1 MRRRQLLVA
10 GLLFA
15 GSPASAQSTATL
27 RLGTTPEGGGFAPY
41 TVALVETLK
50 PIDHGLAI
58 RTVDTN
64 GSTDNAERLKAGS
77 IDIGLMSG
85 EVFNESESRQ
95 PGRLK
100 VVSVMYYTPGMF
112 AVLNNSPHKS
122 ITDLRG
128 QPVVWGPRGTGS
140 AVQARYVMGG
150 LGLDLDRDFK
160 AIYPTE
166 FTDGPPLIFAGK
178 AAAMWGSGLRQPAFV
193 TIAKH
198 PIGVRFIVPTPEET
212 ARIRAKYPFLV
223 PLTVRGGTYPGQSH
237 PVTTVGSW
245 SFIAARAD
253 LDPAIARRLAA
264 DLYKAEQ
271 QSMKSPYL
279 AQTTAANT
287 LAGVNSFDELHP
299 GVLGYYKDAGL
310 AP

>member
-10 GLLFA
+10 GLLVA
-15 GSPASAQSTATL
+15 ASPASAQSANL

-41 TVALVETLK
+41 SVALIETLK
-50 PIDHGLAI
+50 SIDRGLVI
-58 RTVDTN
+58 RTLDTN

-77 IDIGLMSG
+77 IDLGLISG
-85 EVFNESESRQ
+85 EVFHESESRE

-112 AVLNNSPHKS
+112 AVLNNSPHKTIS
-122 ITDLRG
+122 DLRG
-128 QPVVWGPRGTGS
+128 QPIIWGPRGTGS

-150 LGLDLDRDFK
+150 LGLDIDRDFT
-160 AIYPTE
+160 AIYPPD
-166 FTDGPPLIFAGK
+166 FTDGPPLIFAGR

-198 PIGVRFIVPTPEET
+198 PIGVRFIVPSGEEI

-223 PLTVRGGTYPGQSH
+223 PLTVRSGTYPGDNTA
-237 PVTTVGSW
+237 VTTVGSW

-253 LDPAIARRLAA
+253 LDPAIGRRLAN

-271 QSMKSPYL
+271 QALKSPYL
-279 AQTTAANT
+279 AQTTSANT

-310 AP
+310 TP

>member
-10 GLLFA
+10 GLLLA
-15 GSPASAQSTATL
+15 GSPALAQSTATL

-140 AVQARYVMGG
+140 AVQARYVMDG

-160 AIYPTE
+160 AIYPPE
-166 FTDGPPLIFAGK
+166 FTDGPPLIFAGR

-198 PIGVRFIVPTPEET
+198 PIGVRFIVPTGEET
-212 ARIRAKYPFLV
+212 THIRARYPFLV
-223 PLTVRGGTYPGQSH
+223 PLTVRAGTYPGQSGA
-237 PVTTVGSW
+237 VTTIGSW
-245 SFIAARAD
+245 SFIAARPD
-253 LDPAIARRLAA
+253 LDPAIARRLTA

-271 QSMKSPYL
+271 QALKSPYL

>member
-1 MRRRQLLVA
+1 MHRRQLLVA
-10 GLLFA
+10 GLLLA
-15 GSPASAQSTATL
+15 GRPASAQSTATL

-50 PIDHGLAI
+50 PIDRGLVLRALE
-58 RTVDTN
+58 TK

-77 IDIGLMSG
+77 IDLGLMSG
-85 EVFNESESRQ
+85 EVFSESEARD

-112 AVLNNSPHKS
+112 GVLANSPHRS
-122 ITDLRG
+122 IQDLRS
-128 QPVVWGPRGTGS
+128 QPIVWGPRGTGS

-150 LGLDLDRDFK
+150 LGLDVDRDFK
-160 AIYPTE
+160 AIYPPA
-166 FTDGPPLIFAGK
+166 FTDGPPLIFSGK

-193 TIAKH
+193 TIANH
-198 PIGVRFIVPTPEET
+198 PIGVRFIVPTADEI

-223 PLTVRGGTYPGQSH
+223 PLTVRSGTYPGDTT
-237 PVTTVGSW
+237 PVNTVGSW
-245 SFIAARAD
+245 SFIVARPD

-264 DLYKAEQ
+264 DLHKAEQ
-271 QSMKSPYL
+271 QSLKSPYL
-279 AQTTAANT
+279 VQTTAANT

>member
-10 GLLFA
+10 GLLLA
-15 GSPASAQSTATL
+15 GAPAAAQTASL

-50 PIDHGLAI
+50 PIDRGLVI
-58 RTVDTN
+58 RTVDTK

-77 IDIGLMSG
+77 IDLGLMSG
-85 EVFNESESRQ
+85 EVFNESEARE

-100 VVSVMYYTPGMF
+100 VISVMYYTPGMF
-112 AVLNNSPHKS
+112 AVLANSPHKS
-122 ITDLRG
+122 IMDLRG
-128 QPVVWGPRGTGS
+128 QPIVWGPRGTGS

-160 AIYPTE
+160 SIYPPD

-198 PIGVRFIVPTPEET
+198 PIGVRFIVPSGEEI

-223 PLTVRGGTYPGQSH
+223 PLTVRAGTYPGDNTA
-237 PVTTVGSW
+237 VTTVGSW
-245 SFIAARAD
+245 SFIAARSD
-253 LDPAIARRLAA
+253 LDPMIARRLAA

-271 QSMKSPYL
+271 QTLKSPYL
-279 AQTTAANT
+279 VQTTSANT

-299 GVLGYYKDAGL
+299 GVLGYYKDSGL

>member
-10 GLLFA
+10 GLLAA
-15 GSPASAQSTATL
+15 GSPALAQAAGL

-50 PIDHGLAI
+50 SIDRGLAI

-77 IDIGLMSG
+77 IDLGLISG

-112 AVLNNSPHKS
+112 AVLNNSPHRS

-128 QPVVWGPRGTGS
+128 APVIWGPRGTGS

-150 LGLDLDRDFK
+150 LGLDLDRDFT
-160 AIYPTE
+160 AIYPPE
-166 FTDGPPLIFAGK
+166 FTDGPPLIFAGR

-212 ARIRAKYPFLV
+212 ARIRARYPFLV
-223 PLTVRGGTYPGQSH
+223 PLTVRAGTYPGQSGA
-237 PVTTVGSW
+237 VTTIGSW
-245 SFIAARAD
+245 SFIAARPD
-253 LDPAIARRLAA
+253 LDPAVARRLAA
-264 DLYKAEQ
+264 DLHKAEQ
-271 QSMKSPYL
+271 QSLKSPYL
-279 AQTTAANT
+279 VQTTAANT
-287 LAGVNSFDELHP
+287 LAGVNSFEELHP

>member
-10 GLLFA
+10 GLLAA
-15 GSPASAQSTATL
+15 GSPALAQSAGL

-50 PIDHGLAI
+50 SIDEGLTI

-77 IDIGLMSG
+77 IDLGLMSG
-85 EVFNESESRQ
+85 EVFDESESRQ
-95 PGRLK
+95 PGHLK

-122 ITDLRG
+122 IMDLRG
-128 QPVVWGPRGTGS
+128 QPIVWGPRGTGS

-150 LGLDLDRDFK
+150 LGLDLDRDFQ
-160 AIYPTE
+160 AIYPSD
-166 FTDGPPLIFAGK
+166 FNGGPPLIFAGK
-178 AAAMWGSGLRQPAFV
+178 AVAMWGSGLRQPAFV

-198 PIGVRFIVPTPEET
+198 PIGVRFIVPTTEEI
-212 ARIRAKYPFLV
+212 ARIRARYPFLV
-223 PLTVRGGTYPGQSH
+223 PLTVRSGTYPGDKI

-245 SFIAARAD
+245 SFIAARPD
-253 LDPAIARRLAA
+253 LDPAIARRLAT
-264 DLYKAEQ
+264 DLHKAEL
-271 QSMKSPYL
+271 QSLKSPYL
-279 AQTTAANT
+279 VQTTAANT
-287 LAGVNSFDELHP
+287 LAGVNSFEELHP

>member
-1 MRRRQLLVA
+1 MRRRQVLVA
-10 GLLFA
+10 GLLLA
-15 GSPASAQSTATL
+15 GSPALAQSTATL

-50 PIDHGLAI
+50 SIDHGLVLHPLE
-58 RTVDTN
+58 TK
-64 GSTDNAERLKAGS
+64 GSTDNAEQLKAGS
-77 IDIGLMSG
+77 IDLGLMSG
-85 EVFNESESRQ
+85 EVFSESEARQ

-100 VVSVMYYTPGMF
+100 VISVMYYTPGMF
-112 AVLNNSPHKS
+112 GVLANSPHRS
-122 ITDLRG
+122 IQDLRG
-128 QPVVWGPRGTGS
+128 QPIVWGPRGTGS

-150 LGLDLDRDFK
+150 LGLDIDRDFQ
-160 AIYPTE
+160 AIYPRE

-198 PIGVRFIVPTPEET
+198 PIGVRFIVPTAAEI

-223 PLTVRGGTYPGQSH
+223 PLTVRSGTYPGDTT
-237 PVTTVGSW
+237 PVNTVGSW
-245 SFIAARAD
+245 SFVAARPD

-271 QSMKSPYL
+271 QSLKSPYL
-279 AQTTAANT
+279 VQTTAANT

>member
-10 GLLFA
+10 GLLLA
-15 GSPASAQSTATL
+15 GAPAAAQTASL

-50 PIDHGLAI
+50 PIDRGLVI
-58 RTVDTN
+58 RTVDTK

-77 IDIGLMSG
+77 IDLGLMSG
-85 EVFNESESRQ
+85 EVFNESEARE

-100 VVSVMYYTPGMF
+100 VISVMYYTPGMF
-112 AVLNNSPHKS
+112 AVLANSPHKS
-122 ITDLRG
+122 IMDLRG
-128 QPVVWGPRGTGS
+128 QPIVWGPRGTGS

-160 AIYPTE
+160 SIYPPD

-198 PIGVRFIVPTPEET
+198 PIGVRFIVPSGEEI

-223 PLTVRGGTYPGQSH
+223 PLTVRAGTYPGDNTA
-237 PVTTVGSW
+237 VTTVGSW
-245 SFIAARAD
+245 SFIAARSD
-253 LDPAIARRLAA
+253 LDPTIARRLAA

-271 QSMKSPYL
+271 QTLKSPYL
-279 AQTTAANT
+279 VQTTSANT

-299 GVLGYYKDAGL
+299 GVLGYFKDAGL

>member
-1 MRRRQLLVA
+1 MRRRLLVA
-10 GLLFA
+10 GLLLV
-15 GSPASAQSTATL
+15 GSSASAQSASL

-50 PIDHGLAI
+50 SIDRGLAL
-58 RTVDTN
+58 RTVDTS

-77 IDIGLMSG
+77 IDLGLMSG
-85 EVFNESESRQ
+85 EVFNESESRE

-112 AVLNNSPHKS
+112 AVLANSPHRS
-122 ITDLRG
+122 IQDLRG
-128 QPVVWGPRGTGS
+128 QPIVWGPRGTGS
-140 AVQARYVMGG
+140 AVQAHYVMGG
-150 LGLDLDRDFK
+150 LGLDPDRDFN
-160 AIYPTE
+160 ALYPPD

-198 PIGVRFIVPTPEET
+198 PIGVRFIVPTAEET
-212 ARIRAKYPFLV
+212 ARIRARYPFLV
-223 PLTVRGGTYPGQSH
+223 PLTVRGGTYPGQSSS
-237 PVTTVGSW
+237 VTTIGSW
-245 SFIAARAD
+245 SFIAARPD
-253 LDPAIARRLAA
+253 LDPIIARRLAT
-264 DLYKAEQ
+264 DLHKAEQ
-271 QSMKSPYL
+271 QSLKSPYL

>member
-1 MRRRQLLVA
+1 MHRRHILLAGLLVA
-10 GLLFA
+10 A
-15 GSPASAQSTATL
+15 SHASAQTANL

-41 TVALVETLK
+41 SVALVETLK
-50 PIDHGLAI
+50 SIDPALAI
-58 RTVDTN
+58 RAIDTR
-64 GSTDNAERLKAGS
+64 GSTDNAERLKAGTL
-77 IDIGLMSG
+77 DLGLISG
-85 EVFNESESRQ
+85 EIFNESESRA

-112 AVLNNSPHKS
+112 AVLNNSPHRS
-122 ITDLRG
+122 IMDLRG
-128 QPVVWGPRGTGS
+128 QPIVWGPRGTGS
-140 AVQARYVMGG
+140 AVQARYVMDG
-150 LGLDLDRDFK
+150 LGLDPDRDFIP
-160 AIYPTE
+160 IYPND
-166 FTDGPPLIFAGK
+166 FNDGPPLIFSGK

-198 PIGVRFIVPTPEET
+198 PIGIRFIVPSDDEI

-223 PLTVRGGTYPGQSH
+223 PLTVRSGTYPGDTT

-245 SFIAARAD
+245 SFIVARAD
-253 LDPAIARRLAA
+253 LDPAIVRRLAA

-279 AQTTAANT
+279 SQTTATNT
-287 LAGVNSFDELHP
+287 IAGVTSFEELHP
-299 GVLGYYKDAGL
+299 GVLGYFKDAGL

>member
-10 GLLFA
+10 GLLLA

-41 TVALVETLK
+41 SVALVETLK
-50 PIDHGLAI
+50 SIDHGLVI

-77 IDIGLMSG
+77 IDLGLMSG

-95 PGRLK
+95 PGHLK

-112 AVLNNSPHKS
+112 AVLNNSPHRS
-122 ITDLRG
+122 IDDLHG
-128 QPVVWGPRGTGS
+128 APIVWGPRGTGS
-140 AVQARYVMGG
+140 AVQARYVMDG
-150 LGLDLDRDFK
+150 LGLDLDRDFR
-160 AIYPTE
+160 AIYPPE
-166 FTDGPPLIFAGK
+166 FTDGPPLIFSGK
-178 AAAMWGSGLRQPAFV
+178 ATAMWGSGLRQPAFV

-198 PIGVRFIVPTPEET
+198 PIGVRFIVPTADET
-212 ARIRAKYPFLV
+212 ARIRARYPFLV
-223 PLTVRGGTYPGQSH
+223 PLTVRAGTYPGQSSS
-237 PVTTVGSW
+237 VTTIGSW

-253 LDPAIARRLAA
+253 LDPAVARRFAA

-279 AQTTAANT
+279 AQTTSANT
-287 LAGVNSFDELHP
+287 LAGVNSFEELHP
-299 GVLGYYKDAGL
+299 GVLGYFKDAGL

>member
-10 GLLFA
+10 GLLVA
-15 GSPASAQSTATL
+15 ASPATAQSAGL
-27 RLGTTPEGGGFAPY
+27 RLGTTPDGGGFAPY
-41 TVALVETLK
+41 SVALVETLK
-50 PIDHGLAI
+50 SLDHGLAI
-58 RTVDTN
+58 RTVDTK

-77 IDIGLMSG
+77 IDLGLISG

-122 ITDLRG
+122 IMDLRG
-128 QPVVWGPRGTGS
+128 QPIVWGPRGTGS

-150 LGLDLDRDFK
+150 LGLDIDRDFVPL
-160 AIYPTE
+160 YPSD

-198 PIGVRFIVPTPEET
+198 PIGVRFIVPTGAEI
-212 ARIRAKYPFLV
+212 ARIRARYPFLV
-223 PLTVRGGTYPGQSH
+223 PLTVRSGTYPGDNTA
-237 PVTTVGSW
+237 VTTVGSW
-245 SFIAARAD
+245 SFIVARSD
-253 LDPAIARRLAA
+253 LDPTIVRRLAA
-264 DLYKAEQ
+264 DLHKAEQ
-271 QSMKSPYL
+271 QALKSPYL

-287 LAGVNSFDELHP
+287 LAGVSSFDELHP
-299 GVLGYYKDAGL
+299 GVLAYYKDAGL

>member
-1 MRRRQLLVA
+1 MRRRLLLAGLLVA
-10 GLLFA
+10 G
-15 GSPASAQSTATL
+15 SPALAQAASV

-50 PIDHGLAI
+50 SIDRSLVI
-58 RTVDTN
+58 RSIDTR
-64 GSTDNAERLKAGS
+64 GSTDNAERLKNGS
-77 IDIGLMSG
+77 LDLGLMGS
-85 EVFNESESRQ
+85 EVFNESEARE

-112 AVLNNSPHKS
+112 AVLNNSPHRS
-122 ITDLRG
+122 IMDLRG
-128 QPVVWGPRGTGS
+128 QPIVWGPRGTGS
-140 AVQARYVMGG
+140 AVLARYVMQG
-150 LGLDLDRDFK
+150 LGLDMDRDFTP
-160 AIYPTE
+160 IYPPD
-166 FTDGPPLIFAGK
+166 FTDGPSLVFSGK

-198 PIGVRFIVPTPEET
+198 PIGVRFIVPTAEEI

-223 PLTVRGGTYPGQSH
+223 PLTVRSGTYPGDTV

-245 SFIAARAD
+245 SFIVARAD
-253 LDPAIARRLAA
+253 LDPAIVRRLAT

-271 QSMKSPYL
+271 QSLKSPYL
-279 AQTTAANT
+279 SQTTAMNT
-287 LAGVNSFDELHP
+287 IAGVNTLDELHP
-299 GVLGYYKDAGL
+299 GVLAFYRDAGI

>member
-10 GLLFA
+10 GLLLA
-15 GSPASAQSTATL
+15 GSPASAQPTTTL

-58 RTVDTN
+58 RTVDTD

-77 IDIGLMSG
+77 IDLGLMSG
-85 EVFNESESRQ
+85 EVFNESESRE

-112 AVLNNSPHKS
+112 AVLSNSPHKS

-128 QPVVWGPRGTGS
+128 APVIWGPRGTGS

-150 LGLDLDRDFK
+150 LGLDLERDFQ
-160 AIYPTE
+160 AIYPSE
-166 FTDGPPLIFAGK
+166 FTDGPPLIFSGK

-198 PIGVRFIVPTPEET
+198 PIGVRFIVPTQEEI
-212 ARIRAKYPFLV
+212 ARIRATYPFLV
-223 PLTVRGGTYPGQSH
+223 PLTVRARTYPGQSH

-245 SFIAARAD
+245 SFIVARPE

-264 DLYKAEQ
+264 DLHKAEQ
-271 QSMKSPYL
+271 QALKSPYL

-287 LAGVNSFDELHP
+287 LAGVTSFDELHP

>member
-1 MRRRQLLVA
+1 MHRRQLLVA
-10 GLLFA
+10 GLLLA
-15 GSPASAQSTATL
+15 GAPASAQTVSL

-41 TVALVETLK
+41 SVALVETLK
-50 PIDHGLAI
+50 SLDKSLVI
-58 RTVDTN
+58 RTVETK
-64 GSTDNAERLKAGS
+64 GSTDNAERLKAGG
-77 IDIGLMSG
+77 IDLGLMSG
-85 EVFNESESRQ
+85 EVFNESEARE

-122 ITDLRG
+122 IMDLRG
-128 QPVVWGPRGTGS
+128 QPIIWGPRGTGS
-140 AVQARYVMGG
+140 AVQARYVMAG
-150 LGLDLDRDFK
+150 LGLDLDRDF
-160 AIYPTE
+160 IPLYPPD

-193 TIAKH
+193 TIANH
-198 PIGVRFIVPTPEET
+198 PLGVRFIVPSGAEI

-223 PLTVRGGTYPGQSH
+223 PLTVRSGTYPGDNTA
-237 PVTTVGSW
+237 VTTVGSW
-245 SFIAARAD
+245 SFIAARSD
-253 LDPAIARRLAA
+253 LDPMIARRLAA

-271 QSMKSPYL
+271 QTLKSPYL
-279 AQTTAANT
+279 AQTTSANT

-299 GVLGYYKDAGL
+299 GVLGYFKDAGL

>member
-1 MRRRQLLVA
+1 MRRRQLLIA
-10 GLLFA
+10 GLLIA
-15 GSPASAQSTATL
+15 GSSASAQSAATL

-50 PIDHGLAI
+50 SIDHGLVI

-64 GSTDNAERLKAGS
+64 GSTDNAERLKAGG
-77 IDIGLMSG
+77 IDLGLMSG
-85 EVFNESESRQ
+85 EVFNESESRE

-100 VVSVMYYTPGMF
+100 VISVMYYTPGMF

-122 ITDLRG
+122 IMDLRG
-128 QPVVWGPRGTGS
+128 QPIVWGPRGTGS

-150 LGLDLDRDFK
+150 LGLDLDHDFQ
-160 AIYPTE
+160 AIYPSD
-166 FTDGPPLIFAGK
+166 FNGGPPLIFSGK

-198 PIGVRFIVPTPEET
+198 PIGVRFIVPTTEEI
-212 ARIRAKYPFLV
+212 ARIRSKYPFLV
-223 PLTVRGGTYPGQSH
+223 PLTVRSGTYPGDKTA
-237 PVTTVGSW
+237 VTTVGSW
-245 SFIAARAD
+245 SFIVARTE
-253 LDPAIARRLAA
+253 LDPTIGRRLAA
-264 DLYKAEQ
+264 DLHKAEQ
-271 QSMKSPYL
+271 QPMKSPYL

-299 GVLGYYKDAGL
+299 GVLGYFQDAGL